1 MKRQPKP
8 EPRPIVFPRSD
19 PAELAR
25 FDPSTAVCTM
35 NCGRHCDD
43 PRTEAERRFQCDD
56 CIKPANVNSTTP

>member
-35 NCGRHCDD
+35 NCGRHTDD
-43 PRTEAERRFQCDD
+43 PRSEAERRFQCDD
-56 CIKPANVNSTTP
+56 CIKPANV